1 MAAIISPPSEKS
13 DFGTIPYL
21 YDLGLPVAVKTLREN
36 QLLAERGV
44 ALITEIVLAMG
55 YVFRP
60 TSVLDSGIDGEIELR
75 DVQTGRMTNQII
87 KVQSKATAQFQNET
101 DTGFSFWPNT
111 DDVKYWLGGNVPV
124 ILVVSCPDKSEAY
137 WVSVHEYKQANPTT
151 KGIHFDKSR
160 HRLNSSAQSALA
172 SLVRDSRY
180 GRYDAPMRHT
190 ETLLSN
196 LLPVTKIAERVHI
209 AETDYRERPKL
220 IEALREH
227 TTDFGAEWI
236 LRDKRIISFRDLR
249 SFPYTKICDQGTAE
263 DFPIAEWTQSKD
275 QDKQRELVQ
284 LMNAALRS
292 KLRPFQI
299 AFENKHPHY
308 CYFFRGN
315 QELKPLPF
323 GYFGGKVET
332 SREVFTPYFKKD
344 GKLRYCR
351 HSAFKAQ
358 FQLFD
363 GQWYLE
369 VTPTYYFTRD
379 GLHLSRFYEEPLKG
393 IKRLEH
399 NNAVRGQL
407 IMWIELLTRPADLH
421 MPDYPYL
428 AFGQAETCSIPVGL
442 NDADWLERERGDK
455 VATSN
460 GAQGALEL
468 V

>member
-1 MAAIISPPSEKS
+1 MS
-13 DFGTIPYL
+13 DKI
-21 YDLGLPVAVKTLREN
+21 LREN

-60 TSVLDSGIDGEIELR
+60 TSALDSGIDGEIELR
-75 DVQTGRMTNQII
+75 DVRTGRMTNRII
-87 KVQSKATAQFQNET
+87 KVQSKATARFQNESE
-101 DTGFSFWPNT
+101 TGFSFWPTT

-124 ILVVSCPDKSEAY
+124 VLIVSCPDKREAY
-137 WVSVHEYKQANPTT
+137 WVSVQGYKQQNPTI
-151 KGIHFDKSR
+151 KGVHFNKAKD
-160 HRLNSSAQSALA
+160 RLNDAARNSLA

-180 GRYDAPMRHT
+180 GCYDPPLRHP

-196 LLPVTKIAERVHI
+196 LLPVIKFADHVYI
-209 AETDYRERPKL
+209 AETKYRERPKL
-220 IEALREH
+220 IEALRERH
-227 TTDFGAEWI
+227 SDFGAEWI
-236 LRDKRIISFRDLR
+236 LKDKRIISFRDLR
-249 SFPYTKICDQGTAE
+249 VFPYDKICDQGTAE
-263 DFPIAEWTQSKD
+263 AFSITEWTKSTD

-284 LMNAALRS
+284 LLNTALRA
-292 KLRPFQI
+292 KLRPFHI
-299 AFENKHPHY
+299 AFEHRAPHY
-308 CYFFRGN
+308 CYYFRGN
-315 QELKPLPF
+315 QELKPVLF
-323 GYFGGKVET
+323 GYFGGKKET
-332 SREVFTPYFKKD
+332 GREVFIPYFKKD

-379 GLHLSRFYEEPLKG
+379 GFHLFRYYEEPLKG

-407 IMWIELLTRPADLH
+407 IMWTELLTRPADLH
-421 MPDYPYL
+421 TQDYPFL
-428 AFGQAETCSIPVGL
+428 AFGLAETCSLPVGL
-442 NDADWLERERGDK
+442 NDDDWLARERGDK
-455 VATSN
+455 AAAANT
-460 GAQGALEL
+460 AQGSLQL